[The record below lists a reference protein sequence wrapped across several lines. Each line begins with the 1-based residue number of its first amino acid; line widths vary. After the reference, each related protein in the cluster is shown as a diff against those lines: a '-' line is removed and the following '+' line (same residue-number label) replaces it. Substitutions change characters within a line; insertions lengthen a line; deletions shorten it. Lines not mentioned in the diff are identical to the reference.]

1 MNCFLL
7 DPLPG
12 QGTQRVE
19 LRSGSGTYLLLRQA
33 IDDLGHLVLTAGGRH
48 GKPAAPLPHPAGDRR
63 HTLRTGPSQ
72 PAQRHSPKP
81 TTSPEAACGQRG
93 GARPPT
99 PTQMALSRGVW
110 GRDGAP
116 QLSPRK
122 CQNPLSLLRCPPNK
136 RPATQIHI
144 SSPALPLRSLSL
156 HVLPCNL
163 GIRWGPAPRT
173 ESRHSVRYRL

>member
-1 MNCFLL
+1 MDLNHPGEFCFLL

-12 QGTQRVE
+12 QGTQRVG

-48 GKPAAPLPHPAGDRR
+48 GKPTAPLPHPAGDRR

-72 PAQRHSPKP
+72 PAQWYSPEP
-81 TTSPEAACGQRG
+81 TTSPEVACGQRG

-99 PTQMALSRGVW
+99 PTQMAPSRGVW

-122 CQNPLSLLRCPPNK
+122 CQNPLSLLRCPPPTK
-136 RPATQIHI
+136 DQLHRSTYKVQPCLFTASPSM
-144 SSPALPLRSLSL
+144 SS
-156 HVLPCNL
+156 HVTR
-163 GIRWGPAPRT
+163 G
-173 ESRHSVRYRL
+173 